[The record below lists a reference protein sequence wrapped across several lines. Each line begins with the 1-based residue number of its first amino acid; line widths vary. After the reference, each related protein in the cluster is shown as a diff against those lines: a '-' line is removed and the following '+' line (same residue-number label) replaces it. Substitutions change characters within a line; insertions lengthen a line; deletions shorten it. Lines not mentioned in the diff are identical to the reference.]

1 MTARRYCIDCGAPFN
16 ARAAYAARCW
26 DCWSTWKESRTAKP
40 EPRTVTVADPRL
52 PILDEWRDMLPR
64 LLRLAHPDRHA
75 NSEMS
80 TKATQWLLKQRE
92 RIEAVQ

>member
-1 MTARRYCIDCGAPFN
+1 MSARYCVDCGATFT
-16 ARAAYAARCW
+16 ARAAYATRCW
-26 DCWSTWKESRTAKP
+26 NCWRAWKDASIAKP
-40 EPRTVTVADPRL
+40 ATHIVTVADPRL
-52 PILDEWRDMLPR
+52 PTLAEWQGMLPR

-92 RIEAVQ
+92 RIEAVR